1 MTLETISV
9 FLSVG
14 LILLLIFSAIV
25 SFITYKIKQSSHTKL
40 AKAVKVNPI
49 PAYVKVTNSRNSAT
63 IDSYEFRNTNS
74 NSSVNAALTNQ
85 TNRATQK
92 SLRSYEIKPSRYQVV
107 NYAYVGG
114 SSFNRS
120 KIGFN

>member
-9 FLSVG
+9 FLSIG

-63 IDSYEFRNTNS
+63 MDSYEFKHTNS
-74 NSSVNAALTNQ
+74 GVNAVLTNQ
-85 TNRATQK
+85 SNRVTKQ
-92 SLRSYEIKPSRYQVV
+92 SLSSYEIKPSRFQVV
-107 NYAYVGG
+107 NYAYAGG
-114 SSFNRS
+114 SSINNRS